1 MSGHSKWS
9 TIKRKKGAADAK
21 RGQIF
26 TRLARE
32 IAMAA
37 REGGGDPTMNVR
49 LRLAI
54 DKAKSNNMP
63 KDSIDRAISRG
74 TGESKDGE
82 TFEQIMY
89 EGFAQN
95 GVALMIETVTENR
108 NRTVAELR
116 HILTRAGGGLGE
128 TGSVGWQFS
137 REAYFSF
144 EAPGKTFDD
153 IFELAVENGADD
165 VTEDDG
171 MFEISA
177 PVESFKVISD
187 ALLKAKII
195 PEDAELRMVPKQEID
210 LGVDATLSVMRTIE
224 ALEELD
230 DVQSVFSNLRISE
243 EAMAALESE

>member
-37 REGGGDPTMNVR
+37 REGGGDTSMNVR

-54 DKAKSNNMP
+54 DKAKGNNMP

-82 TFEQIMY
+82 TFEQITY
-89 EGFAQN
+89 EGFAQS

-128 TGSVGWQFS
+128 TGSVAWQFS
-137 REAYFSF
+137 REAYFNF

-165 VTEDDG
+165 VTEEEG
-171 MFEISA
+171 AFEFAA
-177 PVESFKVISD
+177 PVESFKVMSD
-187 ALLKAKII
+187 ALLRAGIH
-195 PEDAELRMVPKQEID
+195 PEEAELRMVPKQEVE
-210 LGVDATLSVMRTIE
+210 LGVDATLAVLRTVE

-230 DVQSVFSNLRISE
+230 DVQSVFSNLRISD